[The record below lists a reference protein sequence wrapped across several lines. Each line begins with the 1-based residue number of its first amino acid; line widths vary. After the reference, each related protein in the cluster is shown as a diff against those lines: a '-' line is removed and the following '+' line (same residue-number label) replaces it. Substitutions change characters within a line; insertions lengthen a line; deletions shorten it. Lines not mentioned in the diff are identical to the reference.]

1 MLIET
6 TNKADLRLTSL
17 LPNLANTSV
26 ISAKLKKKKK
36 NHVSAP
42 PDVREFQ
49 QMDTTGSLERPKET
63 FNVP

>member
-36 NHVSAP
+36 IM
-42 PDVREFQ
+42 FQ
-49 QMDTTGSLERPKET
+49 LHQM
-63 FNVP
+63 

>member
-36 NHVSAP
+36 SCFSSTRCEGISA
-42 PDVREFQ
+42 DGHYRLFGK
-49 QMDTTGSLERPKET
+49 TKGNL
-63 FNVP
+63 

>member
-17 LPNLANTSV
+17 LPNIANTSV
-26 ISAKLKKKKK
+26 ISAKLKKK